1 MELTDRQAEI
11 LSYLKQHNDV
21 QIDELSVMFSVTT
34 QTIRRDVNVLCEQG
48 LARRVHGGL
57 SLPANLTNTTYQF
70 RREVE
75 SDIKAAIA
83 RQVAQQIPEGSTIIM
98 GIGTSV
104 TYVAEFLINVKAL
117 RVITNNLQVARIFE
131 KNPNVEVYLCGGLMR
146 CEHQDVVGH
155 SVLKFFGDFEAD
167 IGIVGCG
174 SITPDFFAME
184 HEPQEADITKAILAN
199 SRQSWLLADASKWG
213 RFASVKVADLTSFSR
228 IYTNKVGLPAELSV
242 YSVQANDYERE
253 VNI

>member
-1 MELTDRQAEI
+1 MELTFRQQEI
-11 LSYLKQHNDV
+11 LGYLKQHSDV
-21 QIDELSVMFSVTT
+21 QIDELSTMFAVTT
-34 QTIRRDVNVLCEQG
+34 QTIRRDVNSLCEQG

-75 SDIKAAIA
+75 SDIKIAIG
-83 RQVAQQIPEGSTIIM
+83 QEVAKQIPEGSTVIM

-104 TYVAEFLINVKAL
+104 TYVAEFLTGLKAL

-131 KNPNVEVYLCGGLMR
+131 NNPNVEVYLCGGLVR
-146 CEHQDVVGH
+146 CDHQDVVGH

-167 IGIVGCG
+167 IGIIGCG
-174 SITPDFFAME
+174 SITPNLSAME
-184 HEPQEADITKAILAN
+184 HEPQEAEISKAILAN

-213 RFASVKVADLTSFSR
+213 RFASVKVANLTSFSR
-228 IYTNKVGLPAELSV
+228 IYTNKTGLPSDLPI
-242 YSVQANDYERE
+242 YSSNAAIGV
-253 VNI
+253 